1 MHTKDKKNPDMLHM
15 GYFMPL
21 ASQLNHGACD
31 TFGRLLKQSMLGRVT
46 KVRPGDRAG

>member
-21 ASQLNHGACD
+21 ASWLNHAQCGR
-31 TFGRLLKQSMLGRVT
+31 FGSLLKQSA
-46 KVRPGDRAG
+46 PG